1 MYSHFSRAP
10 RFSNGKKVSSFW
22 EHAKPEI
29 LMFVILH
36 PPMQKIFQFGDAV
49 QLARKAFLHLPASK
63 GQPF

>member
-36 PPMQKIFQFGDAV
+36 PPMQKIFHSHMRQESLWATGRHEVIHHV
-49 QLARKAFLHLPASK
+49 QT
-63 GQPF
+63 